1 MPKNFLKI
9 SVNIIVRNEEEKIKE
24 CLLSA
29 RLIADEIV
37 LVDMESDDKTVAIA
51 KKYADKIYSYP
62 QVGYVEPARNFG
74 IKKCS
79 GDWVFVLDADER
91 LTPELANEIIAT
103 LPKTPEQLGAF
114 AIPRANYNFGVWLKH
129 GGWWPDYQVRLLR
142 KKSFIL
148 WPEAIHSFPKFKG
161 EQGMLKNPFK
171 HLANENIEGMVEKT
185 INYSQKEANLLFA
198 GGEKRVSALALVKKM
213 LAEFFRRGIKK
224 KGVLDKTAGII
235 QGIYQAFAVMCTYIF
250 LWEKQNGQ

>member
-1 MPKNFLKI
+1 MVNNLLKI
-9 SVNIIVRNEEEKIKE
+9 SVNVIVRNEEKKIEE

-51 KKYADKIYSYP
+51 KKYADRIYSYP
-62 QVGYVEPARNFG
+62 KVGYVEPARNFG

-79 GDWVFVLDADER
+79 GDWIFVLDADER

-103 LPKTPEQLGAF
+103 LPKTPEKVGAF

-185 INYSQKEANLLFA
+185 INYSQKEANLLFT
-198 GGEKRVSALALVKKM
+198 GGEKRVNALALVKKM

-235 QGIYQAFAVMCTYIF
+235 QSIYQAFAVMCTYIF